1 VTSVDSRTA
10 ERDSGVA
17 ALDSRLT
24 ALDSRMAELA
34 RAPELAPYHDEPA
47 QMPSA
52 APGKVGQLRL
62 RFAHRGDRTVLADLY
77 RQAPLLVQRA
87 LYWDEAMPE
96 MACVFVL
103 TTSGGVL
110 QGDRLRIDLALEAGA
125 RAHVTTQ
132 SATKIQE
139 MDANYAA
146 QIQDIVLAD
155 DAYLEYLPEPI
166 IPYRNSRFITHTRI
180 TLPESAT
187 ALYAEIQLPGRK
199 YHRDGEIFQYQLFSS
214 TVTGARPAGPDL
226 FVEKFVIEPDRFAVD
241 RPGVMDRFHVFATV
255 LLLTAPDK
263 AERVLEQTPSTWDST
278 TPLAAGANRL
288 PNQAGLIFRVL
299 GMETEPVRAVVRQF
313 CAQARQAA
321 VGRATPPMF
330 RWR

>member
-1 VTSVDSRTA
+1 MTGLDFPGVDSRLA
-10 ERDSGVA
+10 G
-17 ALDSRLT
+17 LD
-24 ALDSRMAELA
+24 
-34 RAPELAPYHDEPA
+34 RAPELAPYGDEPA

-62 RFAHRGDRTVLADLY
+62 GFARRGDRTVLADLY

-96 MACVFVL
+96 MACLFIL

-110 QGDRLRIDLALEAGA
+110 QGDRLRIDLALGEGA
-125 RAHVTTQ
+125 WAHVTTQ

-146 QIQDIVLAD
+146 QAQDIVLAD

-180 TLPESAT
+180 ILPESAT
-187 ALYAEIQLPGRK
+187 VLYAEIHLPGRK
-199 YHRDGEIFQYQLFSS
+199 YHRDGEIFQYKLFSS
-214 TVTGARPAGPDL
+214 TVVGARPAGPDL
-226 FVEKFVIEPDRFAVD
+226 FVEKFIIEPERFPVD
-241 RPGVMDRFHVFATV
+241 RPGVLDHFHVFATV
-255 LLLTAPDK
+255 LLLTAPDR
-263 AERVLEQTPSTWDST
+263 AERVLRHTPPTWDTT

-288 PNQAGLIFRVL
+288 PNQAGLIFRVV
-299 GMETEPVRAVVRQF
+299 GMETEPVRALVRQF
-313 CAQARQAA
+313 CATARREV
-321 VGRATPPMF
+321 VGRATPPAF